1 MNLVRKKEVKLA
13 LKAMPFSR
21 YKKEQRFQS
30 PVGPLTLKTFKD
42 MSYELRH
49 LLLFLI
55 LLHKKKTALEL
66 LPFSVPPFT
75 AIHSFINH

>member
-13 LKAMPFSR
+13 LKAMPFSP

-30 PVGPLTLKTFKD
+30 PVGPLILKTFKD

-49 LLLFLI
+49 LLFFLT
-55 LLHKKKTALEL
+55 LLHEKRQ
-66 LPFSVPPFT
+66 P
-75 AIHSFINH
+75 

>member
-49 LLLFLI
+49 LLFFLVF
-55 LLHKKKTALEL
+55 LHEKRQ
-66 LPFSVPPFT
+66 P
-75 AIHSFINH
+75 